1 VDSILLYDTLNP
13 QNEHEFKHI
22 ADWNTR
28 ISSYIESGK
37 LGKGLV
43 PLKVLSGGIEEIPAA
58 LDYVRQ
64 GKNSGEKVVVTFK

>member
-1 VDSILLYDTLNP
+1 
-13 QNEHEFKHI
+13 
-22 ADWNTR
+22 
-28 ISSYIESGK
+28 

-43 PLKVLSGGIEEIPAA
+43 PLKVFSGGIEEIPAA

>member
-1 VDSILLYDTLNP
+1 LSP
-13 QNEHEFKHI
+13 QNEHESKHV
-22 ADWNTR
+22 ADWNTG

-43 PLKVLSGGIEEIPAA
+43 PLKVFSGGIEEIPAA